1 MFDASISRD
10 KPLSI
15 AILAMGGQGGGVL
28 SDWIVAVAEANGWHA
43 QSTSVPGVA
52 QRTGATIYY
61 IEMLPPKDGHAPV
74 LALMPTP
81 GDVDV
86 VIAAELMEAGRSIL
100 RGLVTP
106 DRTLLITSTHRAY
119 AVAEKEKPGEAIAD
133 PQAVNAAAGIAARR
147 VIAFDKDEVARE
159 EGTVISAPMFGAL
172 AGSGGLPFDR
182 ASFEAVISQGGRGVK
197 ASLKGFAQGYARATS
212 NELPETRIT
221 KAKPVQGI
229 PESLGSAELDR
240 LLIRVRALP
249 AAAQVAAL
257 AGVKRAIDYQDL
269 AYGDEYLG
277 RLEALKALDETHG
290 GAAHGFAFTAAAAKH
305 VANAMAYDDVIGVA
319 DLKIRSARFAR
330 IGAEMKAGDDPL
342 LLTEFVHPRGEEVV
356 SLLPAGWG
364 RKVSANPK
372 LMARIDWLVN
382 RDRRIETATLRG
394 FLQFNALA
402 GLRRWRRKL
411 LRHEVEKQHMQHWLD
426 LAIRTLPEN
435 YDLARAIIATRRLIK
450 GYSDTHARGLSK
462 FDRVL
467 SATPL
472 LLKRA
477 DGGAWMDRLISAA
490 LKDENGDALDGAL
503 NTVREL

>member
-1 MFDASISRD
+1 M
-10 KPLSI
+10 
-15 AILAMGGQGGGVL
+15 
-28 SDWIVAVAEANGWHA
+28 
-43 QSTSVPGVA
+43 
-52 QRTGATIYY
+52 
-61 IEMLPPKDGHAPV
+61 
-74 LALMPTP
+74 
-81 GDVDV
+81 
-86 VIAAELMEAGRSIL
+86 
-100 RGLVTP
+100 
-106 DRTLLITSTHRAY
+106 
-119 AVAEKEKPGEAIAD
+119 
-133 PQAVNAAAGIAARR
+133 
-147 VIAFDKDEVARE
+147 
-159 EGTVISAPMFGAL
+159 
-172 AGSGGLPFDR
+172 
-182 ASFEAVISQGGRGVK
+182 
-197 ASLKGFAQGYARATS
+197 
-212 NELPETRIT
+212 
-221 KAKPVQGI
+221 QGI
-229 PESLGSAELDR
+229 PGSLGSDELDR
-240 LLIRVRALP
+240 RLIRVRALP
-249 AAAQVAAL
+249 EAAQVAAL

-269 AYGDEYLG
+269 AYGDEYLA

-330 IGAEMKAGDDPL
+330 IGAEMKAGGDPL

-356 SLLPAGWG
+356 SLLPARWG

-382 RDRRIETATLRG
+382 RDRRIETATLWG

-411 LRHEVEKQHMQHWLD
+411 QRHAVETRHMESWLT
-426 LAIRTLPEN
+426 LATRTLPEN
-435 YDLARAIIATRRLIK
+435 YDLARGIIATRRLIK

-472 LLKRA
+472 LLRRA

-503 NTVREL
+503 NTVRQL